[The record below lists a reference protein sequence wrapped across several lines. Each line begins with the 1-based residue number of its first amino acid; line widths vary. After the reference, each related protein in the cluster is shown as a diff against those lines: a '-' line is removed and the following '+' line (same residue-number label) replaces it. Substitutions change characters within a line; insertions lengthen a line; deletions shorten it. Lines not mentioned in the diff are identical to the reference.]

1 MRPLI
6 ITFAD
11 GQKATVQTNLE
22 DRLKFETSLKHNRG
36 WGTLKD
42 NTLKL
47 IPYLGW
53 AAAQR
58 TGVTHLSWTEFTTGP
73 TAALDVE
80 EMPEPEEGEESEEG
94 EGNALEAPTERVEVE
109 GLGEPTPQGLSTI
122 SPSY

>member
-11 GQKATVQTNLE
+11 GQTATVQTNLE
-22 DRLKFETSLKHNRG
+22 DRLKFETSLRHNRG
-36 WGTLKD
+36 WGDLKD
-42 NTLKL
+42 NTMKL
-47 IPYLGW
+47 IPFLGW

-80 EMPEPEEGEESEEG
+80 EMPEPEEDEEG
-94 EGNALEAPTERVEVE
+94 GSALEAPTERVEVE
-109 GLGEPTPQGLSTI
+109 GLGEYTQSELSIT
-122 SPSY
+122 SQSS